1 MTLEDINQTG
11 AVQLKKLFESCCHC
25 ERWAVDMCNVRP
37 FISLEE
43 MLDLADR
50 LWETASEEELLEAFS
65 GHPQIG
71 DMEALR
77 NKYAASAN
85 LEQGQIVEADESIL
99 KELHS
104 KNQQYLEINGFIFIV
119 CATGKSASE
128 MLDSLLGRL
137 SNNREAELQIA
148 AKEQGA
154 ITQLRLKKL
163 AGS

>member
-1 MTLEDINQTG
+1 MTLDDINRSG
-11 AVQLKKLFESCCHC
+11 AIELKKLFESCCHC

-37 FISLEE
+37 FISVDE

-50 LWETASEEELLEAFS
+50 LWETATEEELLEAFS

-71 DMEALR
+71 DVEALR
-77 NKYAASAN
+77 NKYAANAI
-85 LEQGQIVEADESIL
+85 LEQGQIVEADEAHL
-99 KELHS
+99 KELHV
-104 KNQQYLEINGFIFIV
+104 KNQQYLDANGFIFIV

-128 MLDSLLGRL
+128 MLDILLERL
-137 SNNREAELQIA
+137 SNSREVELQIA

-154 ITQLRLKKL
+154 ITQLRLKKM